1 MWRWEVF
8 WSLGAPKEP
17 HTAPLLAL
25 GVPRRSASV
34 HMVTPPSA
42 MWSLGGPQRTSYSP
56 MCFLAL
62 GALVELLLST
72 CYSCVHVPS
81 IPEFLNSGMLVG
93 VDPLP
98 VPMGRGVLIPVL
110 RVGSSPTSIPEFRN
124 SGFLMCLLSLGAL
137 EELLLSHICVCL
149 LSLGTLVELLLITC
163 MICCASWSLVPS
175 CKCFC
180 PHVYS

>member
-8 WSLGAPKEP
+8 WSLGAHKEP
-17 HTAPLLAL
+17 YKAPLAL

-42 MWSLGGPQRTSYSP
+42 LWSLGVPQRTSYSP

-93 VDPLP
+93 VDPIP
-98 VPMGRGVLIPVL
+98 VPMGRDVLIPVL
-110 RVGSSPTSIPEFRN
+110 RVGSSPTSIPEFRS
-124 SGFLMCLLSLGAL
+124 SGLRMCLLSLGAL
-137 EELLLSHICVCL
+137 EELLLSHIMLCMCVPPVPWCPRRTASYHMYDML
-149 LSLGTLVELLLITC
+149 CFLALGALV
-163 MICCASWSLVPS
+163 
-175 CKCFC
+175 
-180 PHVYS
+180 